1 MRTEPSLPQ
10 LRIGIAH
17 GMVLTRY
24 GDVYGEVVNLA
35 SRLTSEARPDT
46 VLVDREIA
54 EALRDDPR
62 YDIKRVG
69 TKHTRGYAHLKAWS
83 LRGAREG

>member
-10 LRIGIAH
+10 LRIGLAH

-35 SRLTSEARPDT
+35 ARLTSQARPDT
-46 VLVDREIA
+46 VLVDREVA
-54 EALRDDPR
+54 DALHDDPR
-62 YDIKRVG
+62 FELRRLPDR
-69 TKHTRGYAHLKAWS
+69 HTRGYAHLKAWA